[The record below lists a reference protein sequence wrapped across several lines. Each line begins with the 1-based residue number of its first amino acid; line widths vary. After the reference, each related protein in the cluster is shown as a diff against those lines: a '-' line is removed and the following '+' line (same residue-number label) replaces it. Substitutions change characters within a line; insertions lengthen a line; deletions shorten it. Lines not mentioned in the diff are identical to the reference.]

1 MDQYQT
7 NGRLLALSIL
17 QGLIPCVVLVAT
29 PKRSALRYLCIP
41 CMIWI
46 VSQMMYPV
54 QAPGYTSTNLLGNSA
69 TFVLTALDLL
79 LINPQAGREFADANG
94 STKSFLSRL
103 VKAVRL
109 LTCTRA
115 INTPRQVKNVPPF
128 PAYYNKRHPKLIPR
142 GRFLV
147 RETAIAVWQFLVL
160 DIFSVLALRQAMNDQ
175 DEESSVSSGL
185 RWDIPGRELIAQAI
199 QTLITWLVVSRI
211 LLSFYYRVA
220 SIIFVS
226 LGDSPSNSP
235 PLIGR
240 MADIYTL
247 RNFWGKFWHQLLRLP
262 LTSTSNFLT
271 RDVLGLPR
279 SSFVERYTNVF
290 IVFFFSG
297 LTHAILDRLRNVSP
311 WDFWTM
317 SFFLSFVVGYMIED
331 GVQGLWK
338 RTLGSQNGIG
348 LPVWWQKAVGFCW
361 VITWLGVTSPW
372 YFRSAMLKP
381 EEQMVLIPFSIA
393 GLIRL
398 SVLKSIV
405 IGGGL
410 VLKFVFEGEI

>member
-17 QGLIPCVVLVAT
+17 QGLIPCIVLTTT
-29 PKRSALRYLCIP
+29 PNRSALRYLCIP

-46 VSQMMYPV
+46 VSQMMHPV
-54 QAPGYTSTNLLGNSA
+54 QAPGYTSTNLLGSSA

-79 LINPQAGREFADANG
+79 LINPQAGREFVDANG
-94 STKSFLSRL
+94 RTKSFLSRL
-103 VKAVRL
+103 VQAVQL

-128 PAYYNKRHPKLIPR
+128 PAYYNKRDPKLIPR

-147 RETAIAVWQFLVL
+147 RETAIAIWQFLVL
-160 DIFSVLALRQAMNDQ
+160 DIFSVLASRQAMNDQ
-175 DEESSVSSGL
+175 DEESSVSSSL
-185 RWDIPGRELIAQAI
+185 QWDIPGRELIAQAI

-297 LTHAILDRLRNVSP
+297 LTHVILDSLRNVSP

-338 RTLGSQNGIG
+338 RTLGSQNDSG
-348 LPVWWQKAVGFCW
+348 LPMWWQKALGFCW

-372 YFRSAMLKP
+372 YFRSAMLKS
-381 EEQMVLIPFSIA
+381 EEQMVLVPFSIA
-393 GLIRL
+393 GFISL

-405 IGGGL
+405 IGGAL

>member
-7 NGRLLALSIL
+7 NGRLLALSVL
-17 QGLIPCVVLVAT
+17 QGLIPCVVLITT
-29 PKRSALRYLCIP
+29 PRKSALRYLCIP

-54 QAPGYTSTNLLGNSA
+54 QTPGYTSMNLLGSSA
-69 TFVLTALDLL
+69 IFVLTALDLL
-79 LINPQAGREFADANG
+79 LNNPQVGDDFVGANAN
-94 STKSFLSRL
+94 TKSFLSRL
-103 VKAVRL
+103 AKAVEL

-115 INTPRQVKNVPPF
+115 INTPRQVKNVPSF
-128 PAYYNKRHPKLIPR
+128 PAYYNKRDPKVIPR

-147 RETAIAVWQFLVL
+147 RETAIAIWQFLVL
-160 DIFSVLALRQAMNDQ
+160 DIFSVLASRQAMNDQ

-185 RWDIPGRELIAQAI
+185 QWDIRGRHLIAQTI
-199 QTLITWLVVSRI
+199 QILIAWLVVSRI
-211 LLSFYYRVA
+211 LISFYYRVA

-235 PLIGR
+235 PVIGR

-290 IVFFFSG
+290 VVFFFSG
-297 LTHAILDRLRNVSP
+297 LTHVILDSLRNISP

-317 SFFLSFVVGYMIED
+317 SFFLSFVLGYMIED

-338 RTLGSQNGIG
+338 RTLGPQNDNG
-348 LPVWWQKAVGFCW
+348 LPVWWQKALGFCW
-361 VITWLGVTSPW
+361 VSIWLGVTSPW
-372 YFRSAMLKP
+372 YFRLAIIKS
-381 EEQMVLIPFSIA
+381 EQQMVLVPFSIA
-393 GLIRL
+393 GFISL
-398 SVLKSIV
+398 SVLNSIV

>member
-7 NGRLLALSIL
+7 DGQLFALAVL
-17 QGLIPCVVLVAT
+17 QGLIPCVVLITT

-54 QAPGYTSTNLLGNSA
+54 RAPGYISTNFLGSSA

-79 LINPQAGREFADANG
+79 LINPQAGKDLVDANAN
-94 STKSFLSRL
+94 TKSFSSRL
-103 VKAVRL
+103 FQAVKV

-128 PAYYNKRHPKLIPR
+128 PAYYDKRDPKVIPR

-147 RETAIAVWQFLVL
+147 RETAIAIWQFLVL
-160 DIFSVLALRQAMNDQ
+160 DIVSVLASRQAMNDQ

-185 RWDIPGRELIAQAI
+185 QWDIPGRELIAPAI
-199 QTLITWLVVSRI
+199 QALITWLVVSRI
-211 LLSFYYRVA
+211 LISFYYRVA

-235 PLIGR
+235 PVMGR

-247 RNFWGKFWHQLLRLP
+247 RNFWGKFWHQFLRLP
-262 LTSTSNFLT
+262 LTSTSNFLA

-279 SSFVERYTNVF
+279 PSFVERYTNVF

-297 LTHAILDRLRNVSP
+297 LTHVILDSLRNVSP
-311 WDFWTM
+311 WDYWTM

-338 RTLGSQNGIG
+338 RTLGSQNDNGF
-348 LPVWWQKAVGFCW
+348 PVWWQKALGFCW

-381 EEQMVLIPFSIA
+381 EEQMVLVPFSVA
-393 GLIRL
+393 GFISL
-398 SVLKSIV
+398 SVLNSIV

>member
-1 MDQYQT
+1 MDQYQS
-7 NGRLLALSIL
+7 NGRLLALFVL
-17 QGLIPCVVLVAT
+17 QGLIPCVVLVTT
-29 PKRSALRYLCIP
+29 PKQSALRYLCIP

-46 VSQMMYPV
+46 VSQMMHPV
-54 QAPGYTSTNLLGNSA
+54 HAPGYTSTNLLGSSA

-79 LINPQAGREFADANG
+79 LINHQAEREFVDANG
-94 STKSFLSRL
+94 STESFLSRL
-103 VKAVRL
+103 IQAFQL
-109 LTCTRA
+109 LTYTRA

-128 PAYYNKRHPKLIPR
+128 PAYYNKRDPKVIPR
-142 GRFLV
+142 GHFLV
-147 RETAIAVWQFLVL
+147 REIAIAVWQFLVL
-160 DIFSVLALRQAMNDQ
+160 DVFSVLASRQAMNDQ
-175 DEESSVSSGL
+175 DEESSVSSVL
-185 RWDIPGRELIAQAI
+185 QWDIPGRELISQAI
-199 QTLITWLVVSRI
+199 QTLITWLVVSRL

-262 LTSTSNFLT
+262 LTSTSNFLA

-297 LTHAILDRLRNVSP
+297 LTHAILDSLRNVSP

-317 SFFLSFVVGYMIED
+317 SFFLSFVIGYMIED

-338 RTLGSQNGIG
+338 RKLGSQNDSG
-348 LPVWWQKAVGFCW
+348 LPVWWQKALGFCW
-361 VITWLGVTSPW
+361 VIIWLGVTSPW
-372 YFRSAMLKP
+372 YFRPGMLRP
-381 EEQMVLIPFSIA
+381 EEQMVLVPFSIV
-393 GLIRL
+393 GLISL
-398 SVLKSIV
+398 PVLKSIV

>member
-1 MDQYQT
+1 MDQYQS
-7 NGRLLALSIL
+7 NWRLLSLFVL
-17 QGLIPCVVLVAT
+17 QGLIPCVVLITT

-41 CMIWI
+41 CMVWI

-54 QAPGYTSTNLLGNSA
+54 QAPGYISTHFLGSSA
-69 TFVLTALDLL
+69 TFILTALDLL
-79 LINPQAGREFADANG
+79 LINPQAGREFVDENG
-94 STKSFLSRL
+94 STKSFLSCL
-103 VKAVRL
+103 IQAVQL
-109 LTCTRA
+109 LTYTRA
-115 INTPRQVKNVPPF
+115 INTPREVKNVPPF
-128 PAYYNKRHPKLIPR
+128 PEYYNKRDPKVIPR

-147 RETAIAVWQFLVL
+147 RETAIAIWQFMVL
-160 DIFSVLALRQAMNDQ
+160 DTFGVLTSRHAMNDQ
-175 DEESSVSSGL
+175 DEESSVSSVIQ
-185 RWDIPGRELIAQAI
+185 WDIPGQEMIVQAI

-262 LTSTSNFLT
+262 LTSTSKFLA

-279 SSFVERYTNVF
+279 PSFVERYTNVF

-297 LTHAILDRLRNVSP
+297 LTHAILDSLRNVSP

-331 GVQGLWK
+331 GIQDIWK
-338 RTLGSQNGIG
+338 RILGSQTDSG
-348 LPVWWQKAVGFCW
+348 LPVWWQKALGFCW
-361 VITWLGVTSPW
+361 VVTWLGVTSPW
-372 YFRSAMLKP
+372 YFRPGMLRP
-381 EEQMVLIPFSIA
+381 EEQMSLVPFSIV
-393 GLIRL
+393 GLISL
-398 SVLKSIV
+398 PVSNSIV

-410 VLKFVFEGEI
+410 VLKFLFEGEI

>member
-7 NGRLLALSIL
+7 NGWLLALSIL
-17 QGLIPCVVLVAT
+17 QGLIPCIVLITT

-79 LINPQAGREFADANG
+79 LINPQSGREFVDANG

-103 VKAVRL
+103 VQAVRL

-128 PAYYNKRHPKLIPR
+128 PAYYNKRYPKLIPR

-147 RETAIAVWQFLVL
+147 RETAIAIWQFLVL
-160 DIFSVLALRQAMNDQ
+160 DIFSVLASRQAMNDQ

-185 RWDIPGRELIAQAI
+185 RWDIPGRELIAQVI
-199 QTLITWLVVSRI
+199 QTLVTWLVVSRI

-226 LGDSPSNSP
+226 LRDSPSNSP

-247 RNFWGKFWHQLLRLP
+247 RNFWG
-262 LTSTSNFLT
+262 
-271 RDVLGLPR
+271 
-279 SSFVERYTNVF
+279 
-290 IVFFFSG
+290 
-297 LTHAILDRLRNVSP
+297 
-311 WDFWTM
+311 
-317 SFFLSFVVGYMIED
+317 
-331 GVQGLWK
+331 
-338 RTLGSQNGIG
+338 
-348 LPVWWQKAVGFCW
+348 
-361 VITWLGVTSPW
+361 
-372 YFRSAMLKP
+372 
-381 EEQMVLIPFSIA
+381 
-393 GLIRL
+393 
-398 SVLKSIV
+398 
-405 IGGGL
+405 
-410 VLKFVFEGEI
+410 